1 MSPSV
6 RRLDEASQ
14 TVRLLFGSSE
24 EGIRNGNIAKPT
36 DRTVSLT
43 AAELAT
49 NASHGRPRRARNA
62 HASAATIATTPIAI
76 AQRPS
81 GPLANH
87 DPPIDTALPSGCE
100 GRSVAGGESRRKPGR
115 FASHSPASA

>member
-36 DRTVSLT
+36 DSTVSLT

-62 HASAATIATTPIAI
+62 QARAATIATIPIAI
-76 AQRPS
+76 AHLPS
-81 GPLANH
+81 GPFANH
-87 DPPIDTALPSGCE
+87 VPPIDTVLPSGCD
-100 GRSVAGGESRRKPGR
+100 GRSAAGVESRRKPGR
-115 FASHSPASA
+115 F